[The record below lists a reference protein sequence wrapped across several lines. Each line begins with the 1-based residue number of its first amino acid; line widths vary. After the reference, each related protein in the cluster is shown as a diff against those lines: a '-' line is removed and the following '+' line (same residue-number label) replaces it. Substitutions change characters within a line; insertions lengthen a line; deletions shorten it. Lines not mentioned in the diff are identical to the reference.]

1 GSSAIINNLNNKA
14 ALMVVPKECEMLEN
28 ESLVDIIFMP

>member
-1 GSSAIINNLNNKA
+1 NLNNKA
-14 ALMVVPKECEMLEN
+14 ALMVVPKEYEILEN